1 MIKVTLKL
9 YALLGTYL
17 PPEAHKNVVALD
29 VDDGTTAVDL
39 LQRFNVPQEM
49 CHLVLING
57 IFVPP
62 DTRDT
67 AILKDGDALA
77 VWPPVAGG

>member
-9 YALLGTYL
+9 YALLGSYL
-17 PPEAHKNVVALD
+17 PPEAHKNVVELD
-29 VDDGTTAVDL
+29 VEDGTRAVEIL
-39 LQRFNVPQEM
+39 RRFNVPEEM

-57 IFVPP
+57 TFVPP
-62 DTRDT
+62 DERESTF
-67 AILKDGDALA
+67 LHDGDALA

>member
-17 PPEAHKNVVALD
+17 PPEAHKNVVELD
-29 VDDGTTAVDL
+29 VEDGTTAVEL
-39 LQRFNVPQEM
+39 LQRFKVPREM

-57 IFVPP
+57 TFVPP
-62 DTRDT
+62 DDRETVT
-67 AILKDGDALA
+67 LNDGDALA